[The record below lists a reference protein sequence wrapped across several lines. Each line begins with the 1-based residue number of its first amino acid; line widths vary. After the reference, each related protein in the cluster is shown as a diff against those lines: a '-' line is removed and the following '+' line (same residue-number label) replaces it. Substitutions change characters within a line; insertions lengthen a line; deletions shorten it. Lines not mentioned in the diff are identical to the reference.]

1 MGTWDIGPFDDDY
14 LDSDL
19 AVAAIAAAAIVT
31 SQLPGG
37 AAITSVYAPDFLLEG
52 GRIELPDDVP
62 ALAVRALDR
71 IVGDDSEWR
80 ELWEESGD
88 GAPALAT
95 VEQIRTT
102 IDATQDKR

>member
-1 MGTWDIGPFDDDY
+1 
-14 LDSDL
+14 
-19 AVAAIAAAAIVT
+19 
-31 SQLPGG
+31 
-37 AAITSVYAPDFLLEG
+37 
-52 GRIELPDDVP
+52 
-62 ALAVRALDR
+62 VRALDR